1 MNLTNHPRLLARM
14 AGLFY
19 LAIIVSA
26 LWGYLQVRGQ
36 LIIPHDMALTAANII
51 AHQQLYRMGFSAIV
65 ITVLC
70 NPPMGVLLYELLKP
84 VNSLVA
90 LLALV
95 FIIIST
101 TIEAVNIFNYMSPL
115 FTLTLPEY
123 RTAFQP
129 AELQGI
135 VRGAN
140 RLWSYGFSVSLAFFS
155 VFCVLTGYLIIRSR
169 FFPTVLGWLIIAA
182 GAYHLSDSFIT
193 FLGLPDIP
201 YIGLLRLPL
210 VAEGAF
216 ALWLTVIGVDDRKWR
231 EQAEALR
238 ASRAVGWSART
249 GSTPP

>member
-1 MNLTNHPRLLARM
+1 MKLTNHPRLLARI

-26 LWGYLQVRGQ
+26 LWGYLQVRSQ
-36 LIIPHDMALTAANII
+36 LIIPGDMARTAANIV
-51 AHQQLYRMGFSAIV
+51 AHQQLYRMGFSAVV

-70 NPPMGVLLYELLKP
+70 NPPMGVLLYELLK
-84 VNSLVA
+84 LVDSRIA

-95 FIIIST
+95 FILIST

-123 RTAFQP
+123 RAAFHP
-129 AELQGI
+129 AELQAL

-155 VFCVLTGYLIIRSR
+155 VFCTLIGYLVIRSK
-169 FFPTVLGWLIIAA
+169 FLPTVLGGLMILA

-201 YIGLLRLPL
+201 NIGLLRLPL

-216 ALWLTVIGVDDRKWR
+216 ALWLTVFGVDEANWR

-238 ASRAVGWSART
+238 ASDAEVWLGATRSAPR
-249 GSTPP
+249 